1 VSILRF
7 LNEPFPDSN
16 DFSDNIK
23 GALLPGVL
31 VYIVLLF
38 VLPADISGGHQSIY
52 LICAYYAVIT
62 AIVCLLFNLMITHL
76 FRFDREVPSWTLW
89 KWVVETIV
97 TITLIAFAN
106 ILFTNYYFNVP
117 INWPHCLNL
126 VSMTFAVGLV
136 PVIFIGTFKVVQ
148 KKKLYTNIAQT
159 INSAISQQN
168 QQAEVP
174 SPIQEI
180 KIQNGS
186 SLITLDAS
194 QILFAKSL
202 QNYVQLCY
210 GNDGNVT
217 VETIRKTL
225 TNIESILSP
234 YGIERCHRSYLVNRS
249 KIQSITGNAQG
260 LKLSFD
266 GVDEIVAVSRKYVD
280 AFRN

>member
-1 VSILRF
+1 
-7 LNEPFPDSN
+7 
-16 DFSDNIK
+16 
-23 GALLPGVL
+23 
-31 VYIVLLF
+31 
-38 VLPADISGGHQSIY
+38 
-52 LICAYYAVIT
+52 
-62 AIVCLLFNLMITHL
+62 
-76 FRFDREVPSWTLW
+76 
-89 KWVVETIV
+89 
-97 TITLIAFAN
+97 
-106 ILFTNYYFNVP
+106 
-117 INWPHCLNL
+117 LNL